1 MIETPHLENIINF
14 QTLQVF
20 CSEEKFLKFDFFR
33 FDSRPKLGSYSQD
46 QIQKTL
52 REIITLYF

>member
-20 CSEEKFLKFDFFR
+20 CSEEKFLKFVFFVLIP
-33 FDSRPKLGSYSQD
+33 DPN
-46 QIQKTL
+46 
-52 REIITLYF
+52 